1 MTNPLTGPLRLPQ
14 HGRYAHSPLP
24 QRPTYEW
31 PGGARLAVVVSNN
44 IEHFAFRAGLGSDN
58 AQLGAAQNQR
68 NYAWRDYGN
77 RVGLWYLLDMLDEL
91 ALPCLHNVNGAVLDS
106 CPEIAPALLAR
117 GDELVGHGRTN
128 SERQDGLW
136 EDDERLLIQASRDA
150 IVRHGAPAPTGWLG
164 PYIAQSGVTLDLL
177 REEGFSYVMDWPAD
191 DQPFWM
197 RTRAGPILS
206 VPYSIELNDSP
217 ALVFRQHSGR
227 EFADMIT
234 DQFDEMLQQSR
245 KYPLVCSI
253 VLHPFVVGQP
263 FRLRALRRA
272 LTHVLQQRDRVWL
285 ARPGE
290 VARYVASLPLGIVPG
305 SVHDPGA

>member
-91 ALPCLHNVNGAVLDS
+91 ALPCSHNVNGAVLDS

>member
-1 MTNPLTGPLRLPQ
+1 MTSLMLPR
-14 HGRYAHSPLP
+14 HGRYEHSPLP
-24 QRPTYEW
+24 RRPTYEW
-31 PGGARLAVVVSNN
+31 PGGARLAVTINNN
-44 IEHFAFRAGLGSDN
+44 IEHFAFRAGLGSDS
-58 AQLGAAQNQR
+58 AQPGAAQNQR

-91 ALPCLHNVNGAVLDS
+91 AVPCAHNVNAAVLDA

-136 EDDERLLIQASRDA
+136 EDDERRLIQQSRDT
-150 IVRHGAPAPTGWLG
+150 ILRHGAPAPSGWLG
-164 PYIAQSGVTLDLL
+164 PYIAQTGATLDLL

-197 RTRAGPILS
+197 CTRAGPILS

-227 EFADMIT
+227 EFADMII
-234 DQFDEMLQQSR
+234 DQFDEMLHQSK

-253 VLHPFVVGQP
+253 VLHPFIVGQP

-272 LTHVLQQRDRVWL
+272 LAHVLQHRDRIWL
-285 ARPGE
+285 TRPGE
-290 VARYVASLPLGIVPG
+290 IARHVASLPPGIVPG
-305 SVHDPGA
+305 SVADGA